1 MKSLNHDDDA
11 VIFDI
16 SANCASLQAALK
28 SFGKGFAIA
37 RKMMYCN
44 KSLSHLLMT
53 KDFAASVVVSCC
65 HYC

>member
-44 KSLSHLLMT
+44 KSSSHLLM
-53 KDFAASVVVSCC
+53 KGFAASVVVSSCC